1 MTRAYF
7 TVFPL
12 TLSVVSVV
20 GCKGGAEREP
30 AGVPF
35 VFVVE
40 TLSRSKGVPD
50 AAREVL
56 GETIKFLESARVGGS
71 SVSLSEARLG
81 LEGETRLRVEC
92 ADPRFGRELYRKAGR
107 MLSEEGGAILPV
119 FQQIVAAVRSGCR
132 GYQPH
137 VQLSRADLRAA
148 VCE

>member
-40 TLSRSKGVPD
+40 TLSRGKGVPD

-92 ADPRFGRELYRKAGR
+92 ADPRFGRELYRKVRGLA
-107 MLSEEGGAILPV
+107 EGVDLI
-119 FQQIVAAVRSGCR
+119 IVRDG
-132 GYQPH
+132 
-137 VQLSRADLRAA
+137 
-148 VCE
+148 